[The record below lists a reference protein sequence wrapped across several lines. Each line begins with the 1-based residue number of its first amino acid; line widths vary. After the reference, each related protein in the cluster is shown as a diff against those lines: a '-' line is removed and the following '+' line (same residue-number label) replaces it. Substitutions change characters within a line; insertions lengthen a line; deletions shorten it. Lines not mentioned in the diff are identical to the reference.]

1 MSEYTKQ
8 AEDFCKKYGVKMTI
22 SHVTEKGYVYRR
34 LTTEWKR
41 STMTN
46 GWLYRVR
53 IDRNGKSW
61 SFNFSDSIH
70 NYLNNKRPTK
80 YDVLACIEKYE
91 PYYQDVWDF
100 AREFGYDINS
110 RETYQKTERIYK
122 AVKKEYSNVVRMF
135 DDCLEELQEIS

>member
-8 AEDFCKKYGVKMTI
+8 AEDFCKKHGVKMTI
-22 SHVTEKGYVYRR
+22 SHVSGAYG
-34 LTTEWKR
+34 EWKR

-53 IDRNGKSW
+53 INRNGKSW
-61 SFNFSDSIH
+61 SFNFSDSLH

-80 YDVLACIEKYE
+80 YDVLACIEKWE
-91 PYYQDVWDF
+91 PYYEDVWDF

-122 AVKKEYSNVVRMF
+122 AVEKEYANVVRIF
-135 DDCLEELQEIS
+135 GDCLEELQEIA